1 MTDSILEI
9 ESLESGYGDVQILWG
24 IDLQAKK
31 SNLTTV
37 IGANGSGKTTLLR
50 AIMGILPAWNGK
62 IIFEGKDIT
71 KLPSYKRAELGL
83 IMVPEGRLLFSE
95 MSVYENLEMG
105 AYTKRARAELKKN
118 MEFVFSLFPR
128 LKERLDQKAGTMS
141 GGEQQMVAIGR
152 GLMGSP
158 KLLIFDEPSL
168 GLAPKLVLE
177 VFEAIEKLKKQGVTM
192 LVVEQN
198 VQLSLAIAD
207 YGYVMA
213 EGKIKIQGKAKEL
226 KEKDEIKKTYLGI

>member
-24 IDLQAKK
+24 IDLRAQK

-37 IGANGSGKTTLLR
+37 IGANGSGKTTLMR

-62 IIFEGKDIT
+62 IIFEGMDIT

-213 EGKIKIQGKAKEL
+213 EGKIKIQGKPKEL

>member
-24 IDLQAKK
+24 IDLRAQK

-37 IGANGSGKTTLLR
+37 IGANGSGKTTLMR

-62 IIFEGKDIT
+62 IIFEGMDIT

-158 KLLIFDEPSL
+158 RLLIFDEPSL

-213 EGKIKIQGKAKEL
+213 EGKIKIQGKPKEL

>member
-213 EGKIKIQGKAKEL
+213 EGKIKIQGKPKEL